1 MNESTKLYD
10 FDAYKINTLRKATA
24 LPLLG
29 IFPKLLGISGST
41 WDLGILPSNRGIF
54 LLSYR
59 E

>member
-41 WDLGILPSNRGIF
+41 
-54 LLSYR
+54 
-59 E
+59 